1 MTQECCVHQAQ
12 LPLDVSGGSNSI
24 SVLEICS
31 LIYRHS
37 ALMDMFTTLL
47 HPHRDHNTAHREATF
62 IDLSKNNLLFRG
74 RGYYLT
80 AHVRKKE
87 KQSFSDNYTLRFVRS
102 ICHKNNLYL
111 SLFSC
116 FINTTTSAAL
126 TKSHRVISYSFAVC
140 EKCKRRNIISY
151 TSNTSWRFFI
161 FGIIIISKENIIETH
176 KLNSFQFYF
185 TERMNRS

>member
-1 MTQECCVHQAQ
+1 M
-12 LPLDVSGGSNSI
+12 N
-24 SVLEICS
+24 
-31 LIYRHS
+31 
-37 ALMDMFTTLL
+37 
-47 HPHRDHNTAHREATF
+47 PHWYPNTAHREGTF

-111 SLFSC
+111 SLVSC
-116 FINTTTSAAL
+116 FINTIASAAL

-151 TSNTSWRFFI
+151 TSNSSRRFFI
-161 FGIIIISKENIIETH
+161 FGIIIINKENIIESH
-176 KLNSFQFYF
+176 KFNSFQFYF
-185 TERMNRS
+185 TKKMNRS